1 MARLLIYVGQVSINF
16 FYFLLMVQLVSFCF
30 NCHISRIHPW
40 LVENKD
46 GDAEIRS
53 SNTCL

>member
-1 MARLLIYVGQVSINF
+1 MSGKFQSIF